1 MSYRKDHQSSIN
13 ETNYSQNIENQTQYE
28 SIDFSSFSTEKL
40 DQLWKDILE
49 KGMHGLCFSMY
60 EDGQK
65 PGDIISEEQV
75 NRRIQIIKP
84 YTKWVRSFSWI
95 EGNEHIPRIAS
106 RNGLKTLV
114 GAWLGNDLE
123 LNEREIEGLIS
134 LAKEGFVDI
143 AAVGNEVMYR
153 GDLTEE
159 QLLAY
164 IRRVK
169 TALPSIPVGYVDA
182 YYEFSHRPRITEA
195 CDVILSNCYPYWEG
209 CDIDNS
215 LAHMQAMFG
224 QAAHAGN
231 GKKVIITETGWP
243 SEGGSLK
250 GALSSRENAMR
261 YFINAQFWSS
271 NENIEMFYFSS
282 FDESWKVG
290 AEGDVGAYWGLWDK
304 NEKLKYIEMIAK

>member
-1 MSYRKDHQSSIN
+1 MSYRKDHTSSIN
-13 ETNYSQNIENQTQYE
+13 ETNYAQNAENYSKHE
-28 SIDFSSFSTEKL
+28 RVDFSSLSTEKL
-40 DQLWKDILE
+40 EQLWHETLK

-84 YTKWVRSFSWI
+84 YTKWVRSFSCI

-106 RNGLKTLV
+106 QNGIKTLV
-114 GAWLGNDLE
+114 GAWLSDDLE
-123 LNEREIEGLIS
+123 LNEQEIEGLIA
-134 LAKEGFVDI
+134 LAKEGCVDI

-159 QLLAY
+159 QLLDY
-164 IRRVK
+164 IIRVK
-169 TALPSIPVGYVDA
+169 DALPGIPVGYVDA

-250 GALSSRENAMR
+250 GAFSSKQNAIK
-261 YFINAQFWSS
+261 YFINAQVWSA

-290 AEGDVGAYWGLWDK
+290 AEGDVGRPATRRASASSTAG
-304 NEKLKYIEMIAK
+304 